1 MRLLLVSLALAR
13 WARAE
18 DGDPTGNMCREYD
31 HPKKGAWSVDE
42 DCCAGES
49 QAACEIGYHYVRSNK
64 VCHEECDAYYYSCEK
79 CTDDVECVGVGCENC
94 DPHHDIYSD
103 EHGGRPFNEE
113 DVCRDNHG
121 WFIWELLSAIFYC
134 CLIASLTF
142 GIMGLWNARR
152 VLGTGQ
158 QLCGAPLSAST
169 MYNANVYLSGCNL
182 FMLIMNIIVVM
193 VETEYNYV
201 HNDRAVYHGVLGGVT
216 AAAAVQLK
224 QKKEHWNAP
233 IGVQSYGQPAH
244 GQPHSQPVMSQPVM
258 GQLVVGQPVQG
269 QYVMGT
275 VITGQP
281 VQGMPAQRMPVQ
293 PAMGG
298 PVMVNGQPRKT
309 Y

>member
-31 HPKKGAWSVDE
+31 HPKEGAWSVDE
-42 DCCAGES
+42 DCCAGQS
-49 QAACEIGYHYVRSNK
+49 QAACETGYHYVRSNE
-64 VCHEECDAYYYSCEK
+64 VCHEECDAYYYSCEE
-79 CTDDVECVGVGCENC
+79 CADDVECAGVGCDNC

-169 MYNANVYLSGCNL
+169 MYNANVYLSGGNL
-182 FMLIMNIIVVM
+182 FMSIMNIIVLNVTWCDEE
-193 VETEYNYV
+193 VCYYSEGSGIHV
-201 HNDRAVYHGVLGGVT
+201 LLGGVT

-233 IGVQSYGQPAH
+233 IGVQPNGQPAH

-258 GQLVVGQPVQG
+258 GQLVVGQQVQG
-269 QYVMGT
+269 QYAMGT
-275 VITGQP
+275 AITGQP
-281 VQGMPAQRMPVQ
+281 VQGIAG
-293 PAMGG
+293 AEC
-298 PVMVNGQPRKT
+298 
-309 Y
+309 